1 MVQPPKSHSAS
12 CLLTGH
18 HMTPNHRSNSLYLQS
33 QRNAPTIPHIQKNP
47 LYFSQQVKLAKRFY
61 LFSYVSTTNI
71 TFLPTTNNLPHQQLS
86 NFLYLAF
93 LKMPKTVTIHYTNNP
108 HICNDNPFLMY
119 KSWKIPC
126 SFFSLFEQ

>member
-33 QRNAPTIPHIQKNP
+33 QRNAPTITTYTKEFII
-47 LYFSQQVKLAKRFY
+47 FFTIVKLAKCFY
-61 LFSYVSTTNI
+61 LFSSKSTTNI
-71 TFLPTTNNLPHQQLS
+71 TFLPTINNLPHQQLS
-86 NFLYLAF
+86 NFFYLAF